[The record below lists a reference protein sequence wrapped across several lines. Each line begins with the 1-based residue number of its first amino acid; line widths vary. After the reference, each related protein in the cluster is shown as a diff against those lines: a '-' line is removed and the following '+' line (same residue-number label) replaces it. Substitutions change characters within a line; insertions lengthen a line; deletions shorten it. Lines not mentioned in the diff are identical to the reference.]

1 MENNNHLPNDHTGIS
16 PVPKAKDD
24 AEPKLDSAIEE
35 IKNEES
41 QTEESEPHFDLEKA
55 SEDID
60 KFLSSLTRDD
70 VSVEKVSSEG
80 RAKWCQVPDED
91 SAFLESLDRVSK
103 LTKSLRELKP
113 EEEKS
118 ESRGSLINR
127 IRGIQQRAMSYLE
140 EEFRF
145 LLEESKTAEFESESA
160 EPKAFPGYSDDVVSG
175 LSKISKQMISGGYES
190 ECCCLV

>member
-1 MENNNHLPNDHTGIS
+1 MVITNSTIRSQGQMSGLALELERNECKQKPSNH
-16 PVPKAKDD
+16 AKDD
-24 AEPKLDSAIEE
+24 AEPKLDSAVEE

-60 KFLSSLTRDD
+60 KFLSSLTSDD
-70 VSVEKVSSEG
+70 VSVEVPELVEKYLDL
-80 RAKWCQVPDED
+80 CQVPDKD

-118 ESRGSLINR
+118 ESRGSLINH
-127 IRGIQQRAMSYLE
+127 IGGIQQRAMSYLE

-160 EPKAFPGYSDDVVSG
+160 EPEAFPGYSDDVFDSRTG
-175 LSKISKQMISGGYES
+175 K
-190 ECCCLV
+190 